1 MPGGEEQIAPA
12 AEAINQ
18 AHTTS
23 QIPLPGK
30 FEEANSPQAADAWPK
45 WLRRFDRYRVA
56 SGLNSKPETEQVSTL
71 LYAMG
76 DSADDILQTLQLDEG
91 TVSYEEIKKSLND
104 YFAERRNIIVERARF
119 NERSQKPGESVDTFI
134 QDLYRLANN
143 CDYGTLKDDLI
154 RDRIVV
160 GILDDSL
167 SDRLQSKGTLTL
179 AQAVQMSRQA
189 ESRAQNRDLVRG
201 DNKPAQVEFVDPGGS
216 GNRKTPN
223 KESSQP
229 TPSCGWCG
237 RERHHR
243 QVCPAKDATCNKC
256 KKRGHFQKVCR
267 SSALSAKKICEL
279 EEDEEQEE
287 IINSKALAPLLAIG
301 EQ

>member
-91 TVSYEEIKKSLND
+91 TVSYEEI
-104 YFAERRNIIVERARF
+104 
-119 NERSQKPGESVDTFI
+119 
-134 QDLYRLANN
+134 
-143 CDYGTLKDDLI
+143 
-154 RDRIVV
+154 
-160 GILDDSL
+160 
-167 SDRLQSKGTLTL
+167 
-179 AQAVQMSRQA
+179 
-189 ESRAQNRDLVRG
+189 
-201 DNKPAQVEFVDPGGS
+201 
-216 GNRKTPN
+216 
-223 KESSQP
+223 
-229 TPSCGWCG
+229 
-237 RERHHR
+237 
-243 QVCPAKDATCNKC
+243 
-256 KKRGHFQKVCR
+256 
-267 SSALSAKKICEL
+267 
-279 EEDEEQEE
+279 
-287 IINSKALAPLLAIG
+287 
-301 EQ
+301 